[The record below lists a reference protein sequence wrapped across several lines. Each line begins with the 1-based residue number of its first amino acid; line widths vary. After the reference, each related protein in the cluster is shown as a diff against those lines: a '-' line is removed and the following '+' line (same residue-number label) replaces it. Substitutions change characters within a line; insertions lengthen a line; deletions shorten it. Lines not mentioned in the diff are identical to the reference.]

1 MQMRKKKQI
10 EEGEAIPAATQDAGA
25 TQPARTDR
33 RAEVLRELLRI
44 CGLLIADSVN
54 WDDVERRSEELFRG
68 ASIQDQQ
75 SMLAALDAAI
85 GRVRSGLV
93 KAGGIYRFREIVNE

>member
-10 EEGEAIPAATQDAGA
+10 EEGEAIHATAQDAG
-25 TQPARTDR
+25 TLPQGRTDK

-44 CGLLIADSVN
+44 CGLLIADSIN

>member
-10 EEGEAIPAATQDAGA
+10 EEGEAIPAAAQDAGA
-25 TQPARTDR
+25 TQQARTDK

-44 CGLLIADSVN
+44 CGLLIADSIN